1 MYRSDIYFYINNE
14 KADTARKIPATT
26 KVNLKTNFSTP
37 LLVKE
42 DELELLEKP
51 VPLT

>member
-1 MYRSDIYFYINNE
+1 MTKN
-14 KADTARKIPATT
+14 KVVTT
-26 KVNLKTNFSTP
+26 KVSLKTNFSTP

-42 DELELLEKP
+42 DEFELRENP

>member
-1 MYRSDIYFYINNE
+1 MTKNN
-14 KADTARKIPATT
+14 AATT
-26 KVNLKTNFSTP
+26 KVSLKTSFSTP

-42 DELELLEKP
+42 DELELRENP